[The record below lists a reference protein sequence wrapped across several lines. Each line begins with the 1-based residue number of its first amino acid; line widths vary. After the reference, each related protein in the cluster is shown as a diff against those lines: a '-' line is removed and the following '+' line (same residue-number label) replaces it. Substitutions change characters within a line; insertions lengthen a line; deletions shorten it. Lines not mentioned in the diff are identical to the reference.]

1 MTDGSNIPAS
11 IREAAARWMA
21 RAGTGEVDYD
31 AKLAAWLERDPRH
44 RQAYEDVRG
53 VWDVPGEIGHTAIG
67 RDRRLVRAPVYMR
80 RSTHLALGA
89 AGLVGCL
96 GLTLAV
102 VGFPG
107 RDLGVVS
114 VAHAAS
120 YSTRIGEIRRF
131 KTQGGLVLVLDSNSR
146 VAVSQEGRDVELDLT
161 RGRIRVESADG
172 HVRVRAGARS
182 LRVDGSP
189 FDVRLEGGAGQVLAP
204 RVPIR
209 VAAGDRVVELAKGQ
223 RSDLDAKVLAPGAD
237 DANWVSGMLAVENMP
252 LGEAVAIIN
261 RYARTPLVLADP
273 GLASRPVTGAFRRSD
288 PEAFARIVARI
299 YDLEIDRSRKDGVV
313 LRTK

>member
-1 MTDGSNIPAS
+1 MNDRAHIPAA
-11 IREAAARWMA
+11 IHAAAARWVA
-21 RAGTGEVDYD
+21 RAGKGEADYD
-31 AKLAAWLERDPRH
+31 AKLAAWLARDPRH
-44 RQAYEDVRG
+44 RQAYEEVHG

-102 VGFPG
+102 VGIPG

-131 KTQGGLVLVLDSNSR
+131 KTKGGLVLVLDSNSR
-146 VAVSQEGRDVELDLT
+146 VAVSQEGGDVELDLA
-161 RGRIRVESADG
+161 RGRIRVETAEG

-189 FDVRLEGGAGQVLAP
+189 FDVSFEAGMGHVLAP

-209 VAAGDRVVELAKGQ
+209 VAAGDRVVELAMGQ

-261 RYARTPLVLADP
+261 RYARRPLLLADP
-273 GLASRPVTGAFRRSD
+273 ALASRPVTGAFRRSD
-288 PEAFARIVARI
+288 PEAFARTVARI
-299 YDLEIDRSRKDGVV
+299 YDLEIDQSRTDRVV
-313 LRTK
+313 LRTR